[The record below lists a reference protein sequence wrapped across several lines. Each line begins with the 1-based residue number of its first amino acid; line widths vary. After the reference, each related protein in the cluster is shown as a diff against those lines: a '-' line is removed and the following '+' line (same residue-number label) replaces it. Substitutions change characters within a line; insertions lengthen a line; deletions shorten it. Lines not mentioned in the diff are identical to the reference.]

1 MGYFADKWR
10 AAKLA
15 ARYRRIIQERVL
27 ELAEQQGPQ
36 PVAED
41 PGRWHLLGDTKA
53 GPSETTRKD
62 VRSAARHLAQNNPH
76 ARNILRLL
84 EVYVVGP
91 GLELTHQPRATS
103 VAQNQKILEKAEIL
117 WKEFLQR
124 NRKHFSYR
132 EFARRTWRD
141 GECFLRLFPQS
152 DAIPTV
158 RFVDPEQIGP
168 TREEPDS
175 QGILT
180 DNDDVESPLAY
191 LLIDPETGELAEE
204 IPATEILHTRIG
216 VDSNQKRGLSVF
228 ASTIDMLSCFDRWLD
243 TEMTA
248 RKLQASIVLW
258 RKIQGSPSQ
267 ARDFAENAAA
277 ASQPS
282 YRGSVSDNAAR
293 ERYRPGSILT
303 TSSGTELQFLQPNTN
318 FGDAVPLGRLLLLSI
333 AAGSGLPEF
342 MLTSDASNANY
353 ASTMV
358 AEGPAVKLFQSEQQ
372 FFSEEFAQLW
382 RWVMQQAIRARE
394 LPDDFFQ
401 QAKADWSFPELVNR
415 DRPREREADAKLVER
430 RVLSRAEV
438 ARRDKANPEVMRR
451 EIEQERGLDEEVAR

>member
-10 AAKLA
+10 AAKLE

-41 PGRWHLLGDTKA
+41 PGRWQLLGETKS
-53 GPSETTRKD
+53 GPTEQTRKD
-62 VRSAARHLAQNNPH
+62 VRAAARRLAQNNPH

-91 GLELTHQPRATS
+91 GLELTHQPRATLS
-103 VAQNQKILEKAEIL
+103 QEYSGILEKSEML
-117 WKEFLQR
+117 WMEFLDQ

-141 GECFLRLFPQS
+141 GECFLRLFPQTA
-152 DAIPTV
+152 AIPSV

-168 TREEPDS
+168 TQEEPDS

-180 DNDDVESPLAY
+180 DEDDVETPLAY
-191 LLIDPETGELAEE
+191 LMIDPDTGELAEE
-204 IPATEILHTRIG
+204 IPASEILHTRIG
-216 VDSNQKRGLSVF
+216 VDSNQKRGLSIF
-228 ASTIDMLSCFDRWLD
+228 ASTIDALTCFDRWLE

-258 RKIQGSPSQ
+258 RKVQGSPSQ
-267 ARDFAENAAA
+267 VRGVSEGAAA
-277 ASQPS
+277 ASQANSP
-282 YRGSVSDNAAR
+282 GSLENASNR

-303 TSSGTELQFLQPNTN
+303 TSAGTDLQFLQPNTN

-342 MLTSDASNANY
+342 MLTSDASNANF

-358 AEGPAVKLFQSEQQ
+358 AEGPAVKQFQSEQH
-372 FFSEEFAQLW
+372 FFSERFELLW
-382 RWVMQQAIRARE
+382 RWVMQQAIQAGE
-394 LPDDFFQ
+394 LPEEFFEQ
-401 QAKADWSFPELVNR
+401 VKVEWSFPELVNR
-415 DRPREREADAKLVER
+415 DRPREREADAKLVEH

-451 EIEQERGLDEEVAR
+451 EIEQELTLEQEDQR